1 MAIKIQLRRGTAAEW
16 TSANPVLMQGEMG
29 VETDTLKVKI
39 GNGSTAWATLPYFTQ
54 GAKGDK
60 GDQGI
65 QGIQGVI
72 GNTGPTGPVGP
83 PNSLTVGTVTSG
95 IEGSDAEVTITG
107 TSPNQVMNLVIPRG
121 DKGDAATIAVGTVT
135 SVAAGQPVTVTN
147 SGTSAAAVLNFE
159 IPNAIGVPTGGVE
172 GQIVRKTATAT
183 EWADMPPSQL
193 SAQTDVTIT
202 SPQAKQVLKYDG
214 AEWVNATASGGVTVS
229 ETSPADPSQGDG
241 WFFAADG
248 TQFVRYDDG
257 TSVQWV
263 QPNAVLSS
271 QVEQR
276 YYSPNYLINGGFD
289 IWQRGTSLA
298 TGAYTYRADR
308 WVVDQAVTVSRST
321 DVPAGI
327 EAGYSML
334 IPAGTGAATSRQ
346 AIELPGTSAAGV
358 FSEGKTFT
366 LSFYAKST
374 ASRDIRL
381 SASFRNGVVGTNYLT
396 VINDV
401 SIGTSTSSWN
411 RFSYTFTIPAGSIT
425 GATCL
430 PIVITAA
437 AGASADVFLTGVQ
450 LESGSTATAFRRN
463 ANSLQGE
470 LAACQRYYYR
480 ITGALSNSIYGPMG
494 ISTRTSSS
502 TLAYGIGKH
511 PVTMRTAVAGA
522 WSNVT
527 GFTVWDTTSHVLN
540 GIYNDTY
547 SEHSFTL
554 GFTSTGF
561 VAGQAGSLH
570 TNSASA
576 SNWVEFNAEL

>member
-263 QPNAVLSS
+263 QPNAPLAA

-276 YYSPNYLINGGFD
+276 YYSPNYIINGGMD
-289 IWQRGTSLA
+289 IWQRGTSN
-298 TGAYTYRADR
+298 TGSADTYGPDR
-308 WVVDQAVTVSRST
+308 WRTYGYATNSATISQQTFAPGTAPVAGYEATYFCRAVSSNTRMWLFHAVEDVRTLAGQTATFSFWAKSAASQNVTLDFAQVFGAGGSDPVVSSPYSFAVT
-321 DVPAGI
+321 
-327 EAGYSML
+327 
-334 IPAGTGAATSRQ
+334 TSWQRF
-346 AIELPGTSAAGV
+346 TVTHV
-358 FSEGKTFT
+358 FPSIAGKTIGANNSLHIT
-366 LSFYAKST
+366 
-374 ASRDIRL
+374 
-381 SASFRNGVVGTNYLT
+381 FRGG
-396 VINDV
+396 INNAFDL
-401 SIGTSTSSWN
+401 W
-411 RFSYTFTIPAGSIT
+411 
-425 GATCL
+425 
-430 PIVITAA
+430 
-437 AGASADVFLTGVQ
+437 GVQ
-450 LESGSTATAFRRN
+450 LEQGSTATAFRRN
-463 ANSLQGE
+463 ANSIQGE
-470 LAACQRYYYR
+470 LAACQRYLEYGSSKMYMNATGSYAVLSVNYKVTKR
-480 ITGALSNSIYGPMG
+480 ATPTITTWG
-494 ISTRTSSS
+494 
-502 TLAYGIGKH
+502 
-511 PVTMRTAVAGA
+511 AGA
-522 WSNVT
+522 RGYVPT
-527 GFTVWDTTSHVLN
+527 GIEWNEVDGFC
-540 GIYNDTY
+540 GARNDRTEIAY
-547 SEHSFTL
+547 SWKSEC
-554 GFTSTGF
+554 
-561 VAGQAGSLH
+561 
-570 TNSASA
+570 
-576 SNWVEFNAEL
+576 EL